1 MFFFRLLFFC
11 VLRDDEI
18 ILYLGGRHSQHRFFF
33 HLRTVCLGC
42 KHRIDILRF
51 LAQSFQGKLGS
62 QLLALLL
69 GVTLAFSALYTFH
82 HNLIGENRASVL
94 VFLLSQHHELQLH
107 AVFLAPFD
115 EFALEV
121 HLLVSHLIDVYH
133 FCQDALLHEF
143 HTGIITTV
151 QINGT
156 NQRFESIS
164 SHIAVMRTVSIR

>member
-1 MFFFRLLFFC
+1 M
-11 VLRDDEI
+11 RDDEI
-18 ILYLGGRHSQHRFFF
+18 ILHLGGRHSQYRFFF
-33 HLRTVCLGC
+33 HLCTVCLGS
-42 KHRIDILRF
+42 KYRINILRF
-51 LAQSFQGKLGS
+51 LAQFFQGKLRGK
-62 QLLALLL
+62 LLALLL

-82 HNLIGENRASVL
+82 YHLIGENRASVL

-107 AVFLAPFD
+107 AVLLAPFD

-121 HLLVSHLIDVYH
+121 HLLVSHLINVYH

-143 HTGIITTV
+143 HAGIITTV

-164 SHIAVMRTVSIR
+164 SHITVMRRTVSIR